1 QTHIRKEKQKTV
13 YSFVFFLFVVFTLV
27 LQTFFS
33 IFFYFFGLY
42 LLHSFTYKYHSFI
55 PFIDI
60 YSLPFLFLFT
70 KNYEPPQPTTQP
82 TRSTS
87 LRPSASSST
96 NTTTARS
103 SASPMFP
110 TPTPSRSTPQSLE
123 QLLQLKLD
131 IGQQL
136 DEKQQLHQTCES
148 GIQKNVLA
156 RQIGQ
161 LQTKLS
167 DLDLQLKQQEDSPLD
182 TTDKRRHL
190 ERDFLSHRGQQ
201 RKDKPYP
208 QKGLGVLSSPSTSNV
223 LSAAGA
229 IPSSSSL
236 LPLPPPPSGSTP
248 TKRRSKVPNN
258 DRRNTDIEFATEIG
272 QGLLIEVRKMQAILQ
287 EKEEQLRA
295 LEIQKTDLERSA
307 EAMAKQLRQ
316 REENEE
322 KLKEETWNL
331 ELTKQELTL
340 SVTELQQHLQ
350 KATNEQTKL
359 AKQTSDLRSD
369 IEQLRDREEKLTA
382 SLETSKQRHE
392 QDMSAMR
399 RHCAGLQ
406 RESQQHAK
414 HIDTLTS
421 ELAIA
426 KAQSR
431 LGKHHTSPSNVGSNH
446 GELSSD
452 EGTDPSHSNLDPSS
466 IHHHHHHRSGSP
478 TVSSIP
484 PSPKQSPASAMEVET
499 LKTSLAHAHRMVSN
513 LRSNLHKEK
522 TEKFEFKKLLAE
534 SQETIEQLQNDP
546 HLWVDAPSLSSSA
559 NHGGLANGSL
569 DDQKKRKVKQHRRT
583 IRKPHRGGSSGGL
596 GGNMAT
602 LATATSKSGSRKYRN
617 GMDSSENNS
626 DDFYSYSSASSDD
639 DDDEHDSV
647 PPPPGFT
654 SLSLEL
660 SQSTAKFE
668 NVSCEMGVMTDM
680 ESTVVLDGHHY
691 EQQLDRLQQ
700 LESWYQA
707 SLDKSTQWTESTLV
721 CMNQDPVTLCE
732 TTTQTH
738 KVTPVDMAL
747 QTTEPESVHQECQ
760 CDLPNLGEATIETLA
775 IAPTA
780 FANSSP
786 TESSPILIGVD
797 QGVQC
802 RNINPSQKL
811 EMATQVDPILVT
823 DASTQ
828 FDNVSVNSAV
838 QHEYSSVDQHTQ
850 YDIIGTETKDSATQH
865 EMKSISK
872 DVSTQSDRLETMT
885 ATAVAASTATL
896 GKSVMVDAGCDP
908 IIFDTCSNGSTN
920 VAIQAVSPV
929 VKLSNGGLHGE
940 WFENTRSTNDAKVQ
954 HDGTNMAPMTLGTT
968 TSANLDGDYSWLG
981 SFNEIETGTT
991 PSVDRSTKDTSSKL
1005 YSQEEMDE
1013 TVSKAVEAAITK
1025 HKLANEKM
1033 LDQQSSMVPTR
1044 PTQPPPSAL
1053 LDKATKNSSVITFAA
1068 ASTMDFNNSNGQLGW
1083 QSSISNTNNRT
1094 PSHST
1099 TNAVHP
1105 AVIVSSSESD
1115 KAPSIAS
1122 STHDDDDDEEVTSV
1136 LPPPTTTADPTIS
1149 SITQTMIGEW
1159 LTKYTRK
1166 HMGVQERQHERY
1178 FWVHPYT
1185 RTLYWCTRTPGAD
1198 GGELKAKSAFVES
1211 VTVANDDSPDGDG
1224 GVPCLL
1230 IQTLTRQ
1237 LKIKAPTKERH
1248 DLWLEVR
1255 KK

>member
-1 QTHIRKEKQKTV
+1 
-13 YSFVFFLFVVFTLV
+13 
-27 LQTFFS
+27 
-33 IFFYFFGLY
+33 
-42 LLHSFTYKYHSFI
+42 
-55 PFIDI
+55 
-60 YSLPFLFLFT
+60 
-70 KNYEPPQPTTQP
+70 
-82 TRSTS
+82 
-87 LRPSASSST
+87 
-96 NTTTARS
+96 
-103 SASPMFP
+103 
-110 TPTPSRSTPQSLE
+110 
-123 QLLQLKLD
+123 
-131 IGQQL
+131 
-136 DEKQQLHQTCES
+136 
-148 GIQKNVLA
+148 
-156 RQIGQ
+156 
-161 LQTKLS
+161 
-167 DLDLQLKQQEDSPLD
+167 
-182 TTDKRRHL
+182 
-190 ERDFLSHRGQQ
+190 
-201 RKDKPYP
+201 
-208 QKGLGVLSSPSTSNV
+208 
-223 LSAAGA
+223 
-229 IPSSSSL
+229 
-236 LPLPPPPSGSTP
+236 
-248 TKRRSKVPNN
+248 
-258 DRRNTDIEFATEIG
+258 
-272 QGLLIEVRKMQAILQ
+272 MQAILQ

-295 LEIQKTDLERSA
+295 LEIQKIDLERSA

-316 REENEE
+316 REESEE

-340 SVTELQQHLQ
+340 SVTELQQHLH

-392 QDMSAMR
+392 QDMNAMR

-414 HIDTLTS
+414 HIDSLTS

-431 LGKHHTSPSNVGSNH
+431 LGKHHTSPSNFSSNH
-446 GELSSD
+446 GELLSD
-452 EGTDPSHSNLDPSS
+452 DGTDPSKSNLDPSS

-484 PSPKQSPASAMEVET
+484 SSPKQSPASAMEVET

-559 NHGGLANGSL
+559 NHGGSANGSL
-569 DDQKKRKVKQHRRT
+569 EDQKKRKVKQHRRA

-602 LATATSKSGSRKYRN
+602 LAAAATASAASKSGSRKYHN
-617 GMDSSENNS
+617 DMDSSENNS

-639 DDDEHDSV
+639 NDDEEHDTV

-680 ESTVVLDGHHY
+680 DSTVVLDGQHY

-738 KVTPVDMAL
+738 QVTPVDMAL
-747 QTTEPESVHQECQ
+747 QTTVPESVHQECQ
-760 CDLPNLGEATIETLA
+760 CDLPNPGEETIETLA
-775 IAPTA
+775 IAASTL
-780 FANSSP
+780 ANSSP
-786 TESSPILIGVD
+786 IESSPIVASVD
-797 QGVQC
+797 HGVQC
-802 RNINPSQKL
+802 GNVNASQKQ
-811 EMATQVDPILVT
+811 EMATQVDPVSVK

-828 FDNVSVNSAV
+828 IDNISVHSAV

-865 EMKSISK
+865 EMNDVSK
-872 DVSTQSDRLETMT
+872 NVSTQYEQPKTRAAA
-885 ATAVAASTATL
+885 ATVAVAAAATL
-896 GKSVMVDAGCDP
+896 EKSMMVDTGSDP
-908 IIFDTCSNGSTN
+908 IIFDNLSNDGTN
-920 VAIQAVSPV
+920 VAIQATPQA

-940 WFENTRSTNDAKVQ
+940 WIAHERSTNDAKVQ
-954 HDGTNMAPMTLGTT
+954 HDGTNVAAMAPETT
-968 TSANLDGDYSWLG
+968 SSANLDSNYNWLG
-981 SFNEIETGTT
+981 SFNDIETGTT
-991 PSVDRSTKDTSSKL
+991 PSTNDTSSKL
-1005 YSQEEMDE
+1005 YSQEEIDE
-1013 TVSKAVEAAITK
+1013 TVSKAMEEAIAK
-1025 HKLANEKM
+1025 HKLAN
-1033 LDQQSSMVPTR
+1033 QPRSMVPTR

-1053 LDKATKNSSVITFAA
+1053 LDKATKNNSEITFAA
-1068 ASTMDFNNSNGQLGW
+1068 ASTMDFTNSNGLLGW
-1083 QSSISNTNNRT
+1083 QSSISDTNNMAT
-1094 PSHST
+1094 SHSI
-1099 TNAVHP
+1099 NAVHP
-1105 AVIVSSSESD
+1105 AVIVSSSESN

-1185 RTLYWCTRTPGAD
+1185 RTLYWCTRAPGAE
-1198 GGELKAKSAFVES
+1198 GGELKAKSAFVDS
-1211 VTVANDDSPDGDG
+1211 VTVGNDDSPDGDG

-1248 DLWLEVR
+1248 DLWLESLMYLVTRNGQPSSIEPTPSIIPQRSVSASILRKPSFQRINELFHRNTSSSSIQDQQEHDDDRHSHYHGYDDDEDDDDDLENVR
-1255 KK
+1255 LCCNGKHDVGRLEKPHHHHRPAYHQRNQRQASLDPSHHF